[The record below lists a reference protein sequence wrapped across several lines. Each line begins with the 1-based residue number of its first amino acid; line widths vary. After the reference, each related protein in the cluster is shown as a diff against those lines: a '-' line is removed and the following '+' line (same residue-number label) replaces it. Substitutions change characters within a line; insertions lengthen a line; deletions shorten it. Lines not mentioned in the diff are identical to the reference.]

1 MEVEYDVCLNQIVL
15 NVKICGITVVLK
27 SLKHFAV
34 TLIGLQMQN
43 YV

>member
-1 MEVEYDVCLNQIVL
+1 MEVEYDVNLNQIVI
-15 NVKICGITVVLK
+15 NVKICGITVLLK
-27 SLKHFAV
+27 SLNYFAV